1 MAAAVAA
8 GRRPEAVSPQWAPPQ
23 HDPAGAAAGL
33 ADCED
38 TPVRPLCN
46 PRGICSRAYFL
57 VLMVFVHLYLGNV
70 LALLLFV
77 HYSNGDDSSDPGPQ
91 RRAQGPVPAP
101 TLAPLTR
108 LEGIKVGYERKV
120 QLVADRDHFIRTLSL
135 KPLLFEIPGFLSDE
149 ECRLIIHLAQMK
161 GLQRSQILPT
171 EEYEEAM
178 GTMQIS
184 QLDLFQLLDQNHDGR
199 LQLHEV
205 LAQTRLGNGRWMTP
219 ENIQEMYS
227 AIKADPDGDGV
238 LSQQEFSNMDLR
250 DFHKYMRSH
259 KAESSQLVRNSHHT
273 WLYQGE
279 GAHHVMRAIRQR
291 VLRLTRL
298 SPEIVELSEPLQV
311 VQYGEGGHYHAHV
324 DSGPVYP
331 ETICSHTKLV
341 ANESVPF
348 ETSCRQVPPT
358 WGLPSTPRPGT
369 PMTQAQPCP
378 VGVPLGMGP
387 GECWA
392 ILVED
397 TPISPLRKRLGL
409 WEEEWARDIL
419 VLTCPVVTD
428 PSLPLW
434 PLGTWAAYPA
444 HSYMTVLFY
453 LNNVTGGGETVF
465 PVADNRTYDE
475 MSLIQ
480 DDVDLRDTR
489 RHCDKGNLRVKPR
502 QGTAVFWY
510 NYLPDGQGWVGD
522 VDDYSLH
529 GGCLV
534 TRGTKWIAN
543 NWINVDPSR
552 ERQALFQQEMARLA
566 REGSAYSQPE
576 WALDR
581 AYRDTRV
588 EL

>member
-1 MAAAVAA
+1 MAAAAA
-8 GRRPEAVSPQWAPPQ
+8 ATDLCPEAAVADEAANPHWVSPE
-23 HDPAGAAAGL
+23 HSLAGATTRPGDDQDA
-33 ADCED
+33 
-38 TPVRPLCN
+38 PVRPLCK

-77 HYSNGDDSSDPGPQ
+77 HYSNGDESTDPGPQ
-91 RRAQGPVPAP
+91 RRAQSPRPKS
-101 TLAPLTR
+101 TLGPLTR

-120 QLVADRDHFIRTLSL
+120 QLVTDRDHFIRTLSL

-178 GTMQIS
+178 SSMQVS
-184 QLDLFQLLDQNHDGR
+184 QLDLFRLLDQNHDGR
-199 LQLHEV
+199 LQLREV

-238 LSQQEFSNMDLR
+238 LSLQEFSNMDLR

-259 KAESSQLVRNSHHT
+259 KAESSELVRNSHHT

-311 VQYGEGGHYHAHV
+311 VRYGEGGHYHAHV

-358 WGLPSTPRPGT
+358 WGLASIPKSGILITL
-369 PMTQAQPCP
+369 AQPDAMDLTLRMES
-378 VGVPLGMGP
+378 GRHL
-387 GECWA
+387 A
-392 ILVED
+392 ILVNDALNLFPKLFTKWQKKLATGHFVHLSQCRLKYPE
-397 TPISPLRKRLGL
+397 TPKLAPKTLKQGTMLGTQL
-409 WEEEWARDIL
+409 FQS
-419 VLTCPVVTD
+419 TPPVIDLDSTAWRSWSLSKAV
-428 PSLPLW
+428 SLPL
-434 PLGTWAAYPA
+434 PRHKVRSL
-444 HSYMTVLFY
+444 LFMW
-453 LNNVTGGGETVF
+453 L
-465 PVADNRTYDE
+465 
-475 MSLIQ
+475 S
-480 DDVDLRDTR
+480 
-489 RHCDKGNLRVKPR
+489 
-502 QGTAVFWY
+502 
-510 NYLPDGQGWVGD
+510 
-522 VDDYSLH
+522 
-529 GGCLV
+529 
-534 TRGTKWIAN
+534 
-543 NWINVDPSR
+543 
-552 ERQALFQQEMARLA
+552 
-566 REGSAYSQPE
+566 GSAFYSPHKDLVHDLP
-576 WALDR
+576 ASNS
-581 AYRDTRV
+581 
-588 EL
+588 

>member
-1 MAAAVAA
+1 MAAAAVT
-8 GRRPEAVSPQWAPPQ
+8 GQRPETAEAEEASRPQWAPPDHCQ
-23 HDPAGAAAGL
+23 AQAAAGL
-33 ADCED
+33 GDGED
-38 TPVRPLCN
+38 APVRPLCK

-77 HYSNGDDSSDPGPQ
+77 HYSNGDESSDPGPQ
-91 RRAQGPVPAP
+91 HRAQGPGPEP
-101 TLAPLTR
+101 TLGPLTR
-108 LEGIKVGYERKV
+108 LEGIKVGHERKV

-135 KPLLFEIPGFLSDE
+135 KPLLFEIPGFLTDE

-178 GTMQIS
+178 STMQVS
-184 QLDLFQLLDQNHDGR
+184 QLDLFQLLDQNRDGH
-199 LQLHEV
+199 LQLREV
-205 LAQTRLGNGRWMTP
+205 LAQTRLGNGWWMTP
-219 ENIQEMYS
+219 ESIQEMYT

-238 LSQQEFSNMDLR
+238 LSLQEFSNMDLR

-259 KAESSQLVRNSHHT
+259 KAESSELVRNSHHT

-311 VQYGEGGHYHAHV
+311 VRYGEGGHYHAHV

-341 ANESVPF
+341 VNESVPF
-348 ETSCRQVPPT
+348 ETSCRQVSPN
-358 WGLPSTPRPGT
+358 WGLPSIPRPGT
-369 PMTQAQPCP
+369 PMTQAQPCT

-387 GECWA
+387 GDHWV
-392 ILVED
+392 IPV
-397 TPISPLRKRLGL
+397 SP
-409 WEEEWARDIL
+409 WEH
-419 VLTCPVVTD
+419 PQ
-428 PSLPLW
+428 
-434 PLGTWAAYPA
+434 LGTCSVAPLPY
-444 HSYMTVLFY
+444 SYMTVLFY

-552 ERQALFQQEMARLA
+552 ARQALFQQEMARLA
-566 REGSAYSQPE
+566 REGGTDSQPE

-581 AYRDTRV
+581 AYREARV

>member
-1 MAAAVAA
+1 MAAAAA
-8 GRRPEAVSPQWAPPQ
+8 ATDLCPEAAVADEAANPLWVPPE
-23 HDPAGAAAGL
+23 HSLAGATTRPG
-33 ADCED
+33 ED
-38 TPVRPLCN
+38 QDAPVRPLCK

-77 HYSNGDDSSDPGPQ
+77 HYSNGDESTDPGPQ
-91 RRAQGPVPAP
+91 RRAQSPRPKS
-101 TLAPLTR
+101 TLGPLTR

-120 QLVADRDHFIRTLSL
+120 QLVTDRDHFIRTLSL

-178 GTMQIS
+178 SSMQVS
-184 QLDLFQLLDQNHDGR
+184 QLDLFRLLDQNHDGR
-199 LQLHEV
+199 LQLREV

-238 LSQQEFSNMDLR
+238 LSLQEFSNMDLR

-259 KAESSQLVRNSHHT
+259 KAESSELVRNSHHT

-311 VQYGEGGHYHAHV
+311 VRYGEGGHYHAHV

-348 ETSCRQVPPT
+348 ETSCR
-358 WGLPSTPRPGT
+358 
-369 PMTQAQPCP
+369 
-378 VGVPLGMGP
+378 
-387 GECWA
+387 
-392 ILVED
+392 
-397 TPISPLRKRLGL
+397 
-409 WEEEWARDIL
+409 
-419 VLTCPVVTD
+419 
-428 PSLPLW
+428 
-434 PLGTWAAYPA
+434 
-444 HSYMTVLFY
+444 YMTVLFY

-475 MSLIQ
+475 MPSLAAW
-480 DDVDLRDTR
+480 
-489 RHCDKGNLRVKPR
+489 P
-502 QGTAVFWY
+502 Y
-510 NYLPDGQGWVGD
+510 NGGPSENTITLLPTESNSG
-522 VDDYSLH
+522 
-529 GGCLV
+529 
-534 TRGTKWIAN
+534 
-543 NWINVDPSR
+543 
-552 ERQALFQQEMARLA
+552 
-566 REGSAYSQPE
+566 
-576 WALDR
+576 
-581 AYRDTRV
+581 
-588 EL
+588 

>member
-1 MAAAVAA
+1 MAAAAVT
-8 GRRPEAVSPQWAPPQ
+8 GEASRPQWAPPDHCKAQ
-23 HDPAGAAAGL
+23 AAAGL
-33 ADCED
+33 GDGED
-38 TPVRPLCN
+38 APVRPLCK

-77 HYSNGDDSSDPGPQ
+77 HYSNGDESSDPGPQ
-91 RRAQGPVPAP
+91 HRAQGPGPEP
-101 TLAPLTR
+101 TLGPLTR
-108 LEGIKVGYERKV
+108 LEGIKVGHERKV
-120 QLVADRDHFIRTLSL
+120 QLVTDRDHFIRTLSL
-135 KPLLFEIPGFLSDE
+135 KPLLFEIPGFLTDD

-178 GTMQIS
+178 STMQVS
-184 QLDLFQLLDQNHDGR
+184 QLDLFQLLDQNRDGH
-199 LQLHEV
+199 LQLREV
-205 LAQTRLGNGRWMTP
+205 LAQTRLGNGWWMTP
-219 ENIQEMYS
+219 ESIQEMYT

-238 LSQQEFSNMDLR
+238 LSLQEFSNMDLR

-259 KAESSQLVRNSHHT
+259 KAESSELVRNSHHT

-311 VQYGEGGHYHAHV
+311 VRYGEGGHYHAHV

-348 ETSCRQVPPT
+348 ETSCRNLGSLSCPQV
-358 WGLPSTPRPGT
+358 SPREHP
-369 PMTQAQPCP
+369 Q
-378 VGVPLGMGP
+378 
-387 GECWA
+387 
-392 ILVED
+392 
-397 TPISPLRKRLGL
+397 
-409 WEEEWARDIL
+409 
-419 VLTCPVVTD
+419 
-428 PSLPLW
+428 
-434 PLGTWAAYPA
+434 LGTCSVAPLPY
-444 HSYMTVLFY
+444 SYITVLFY

-552 ERQALFQQEMARLA
+552 ARQALFQQEMARLA
-566 REGSAYSQPE
+566 REGGAESQPE

>member
-1 MAAAVAA
+1 MAAAA
-8 GRRPEAVSPQWAPPQ
+8 GPRPEVQNLQWAPPE
-23 HDPAGAAAGL
+23 HDEAQAAAGL
-33 ADCED
+33 GDCED
-38 TPVRPLCN
+38 APVRPLCK

-77 HYSNGDDSSDPGPQ
+77 HYSNGDESTDPRLQ
-91 RRAQGPVPAP
+91 RRAQGPTPAP
-101 TLAPLTR
+101 TLGPLTR
-108 LEGIKVGYERKV
+108 LEGIKVGHERKV

-149 ECRLIIHLAQMK
+149 ECRFIIHLAQMK

-184 QLDLFQLLDQNHDGR
+184 QLDLFRLLDQNRDGR
-199 LQLHEV
+199 LQLREV

-238 LSQQEFSNMDLR
+238 LSLQEFSDMDLR

-259 KAESSQLVRNSHHT
+259 KVESSELVRNSHHT

-311 VQYGEGGHYHAHV
+311 VRYGEGGHYHAHV

-369 PMTQAQPCP
+369 AMTQAQSCP
-378 VGVPLGMGP
+378 VGMPLGMGP
-387 GECWA
+387 GEHQV
-392 ILVED
+392 IL
-397 TPISPLRKRLGL
+397 
-409 WEEEWARDIL
+409 
-419 VLTCPVVTD
+419 
-428 PSLPLW
+428 
-434 PLGTWAAYPA
+434 LGTYSTTPLPY
-444 HSYMTVLFY
+444 SYMTVLFY

-552 ERQALFQQEMARLA
+552 ARQALFQQEMARLA
-566 REGSAYSQPE
+566 REGGADSQPE

-581 AYRDTRV
+581 AYRDARV

>member
-1 MAAAVAA
+1 
-8 GRRPEAVSPQWAPPQ
+8 
-23 HDPAGAAAGL
+23 
-33 ADCED
+33 
-38 TPVRPLCN
+38 
-46 PRGICSRAYFL
+46 
-57 VLMVFVHLYLGNV
+57 
-70 LALLLFV
+70 
-77 HYSNGDDSSDPGPQ
+77 
-91 RRAQGPVPAP
+91 
-101 TLAPLTR
+101 
-108 LEGIKVGYERKV
+108 
-120 QLVADRDHFIRTLSL
+120 
-135 KPLLFEIPGFLSDE
+135 
-149 ECRLIIHLAQMK
+149 
-161 GLQRSQILPT
+161 
-171 EEYEEAM
+171 
-178 GTMQIS
+178 
-184 QLDLFQLLDQNHDGR
+184 
-199 LQLHEV
+199 
-205 LAQTRLGNGRWMTP
+205 MTP
-219 ENIQEMYS
+219 ESIQEMYA
-227 AIKADPDGDGV
+227 AIKADPDGDGPDMTEIMFTRPKNPGGGQVYMAPQCLRSGAAAAFGVGV
-238 LSQQEFSNMDLR
+238 LSLQEFSNMDLR

-259 KAESSQLVRNSHHT
+259 KAESSELVRNSHHT

-311 VQYGEGGHYHAHV
+311 VRYGEGGHYHAHV

-348 ETSCRQVPPT
+348 ETSCRQVSPN
-358 WGLPSTPRPGT
+358 WGLPSIPRPGT
-369 PMTQAQPCP
+369 PMTQAQPCT
-378 VGVPLGMGP
+378 VGM
-387 GECWA
+387 
-392 ILVED
+392 
-397 TPISPLRKRLGL
+397 
-409 WEEEWARDIL
+409 
-419 VLTCPVVTD
+419 
-428 PSLPLW
+428 
-434 PLGTWAAYPA
+434 PLGTVSPWEHPQLGTCSVAPLPY
-444 HSYMTVLFY
+444 SYMTVLFY

-552 ERQALFQQEMARLA
+552 ARQALFQQEMARLA
-566 REGSAYSQPE
+566 REGDSQPE

-581 AYRDTRV
+581 AYRDARV

>member
-1 MAAAVAA
+1 
-8 GRRPEAVSPQWAPPQ
+8 E
-23 HDPAGAAAGL
+23 
-33 ADCED
+33 E
-38 TPVRPLCN
+38 
-46 PRGICSRAYFL
+46 GIYL
-57 VLMVFVHLYLGNV
+57 VHQR
-70 LALLLFV
+70 
-77 HYSNGDDSSDPGPQ
+77 PGPVL
-91 RRAQGPVPAP
+91 G
-101 TLAPLTR
+101 LTR
-108 LEGIKVGYERKV
+108 L
-120 QLVADRDHFIRTLSL
+120 
-135 KPLLFEIPGFLSDE
+135 PLLAEIPGFLSDE

-205 LAQTRLGNGRWMTP
+205 GILGPGVGTRVLAQTRLGNGRWMTP

-238 LSQQEFSNMDLR
+238 LSRQEFSNMDLR

-279 GAHHVMRAIRQR
+279 GAHHVMRTIRQR

-298 SPEIVELSEPLQV
+298 SPEI
-311 VQYGEGGHYHAHV
+311 
-324 DSGPVYP
+324 
-331 ETICSHTKLV
+331 TICSHTKLV

-397 TPISPLRKRLGL
+397 TPISPLRMFIKWPKRDIVTDRKRLGL

-552 ERQALFQQEMARLA
+552 ARQALFQQEMARLA
-566 REGSAYSQPE
+566 R
-576 WALDR
+576 
-581 AYRDTRV
+581 
-588 EL
+588 

>member
-1 MAAAVAA
+1 MAAAAGPRPQAA
-8 GRRPEAVSPQWAPPQ
+8 SPQWVPPQ
-23 HDPAGAAAGL
+23 RDPAGAAAGL
-33 ADCED
+33 GDCED
-38 TPVRPLCN
+38 APVRPLCK

-77 HYSNGDDSSDPGPQ
+77 HYSNGDESSDPGPQ
-91 RRAQGPVPAP
+91 RRAQGPGPAP

-149 ECRLIIHLAQMK
+149 ECRLVIHLAQMK

-178 GTMQIS
+178 GAMHVS

-199 LQLHEV
+199 LQLREV

-238 LSQQEFSNMDLR
+238 LSLQEFSNMDLR

-311 VQYGEGGHYHAHV
+311 VRYGEGGHYHAHV

-369 PMTQAQPCP
+369 PMTQAQPLLWVC
-378 VGVPLGMGP
+378 PLGKGP

-397 TPISPLRKRLGL
+397 TPIFPPRLFTRWPKRGGHLVSMARLRRPQTMKPTPRALRQG
-409 WEEEWARDIL
+409 A
-419 VLTCPVVTD
+419 
-428 PSLPLW
+428 
-434 PLGTWAAYPA
+434 
-444 HSYMTVLFY
+444 SYMTVLFY

-510 NYLPDGQGWVGD
+510 NYLPDGQVPPK
-522 VDDYSLH
+522 DY
-529 GGCLV
+529 
-534 TRGTKWIAN
+534 
-543 NWINVDPSR
+543 P
-552 ERQALFQQEMARLA
+552 
-566 REGSAYSQPE
+566 P
-576 WALDR
+576 
-581 AYRDTRV
+581 
-588 EL
+588 